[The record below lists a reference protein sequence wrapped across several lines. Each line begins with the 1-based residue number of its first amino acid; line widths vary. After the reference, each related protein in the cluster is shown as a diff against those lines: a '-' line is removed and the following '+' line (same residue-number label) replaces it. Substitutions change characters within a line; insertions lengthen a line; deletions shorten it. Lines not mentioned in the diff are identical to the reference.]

1 MKKLFSISYIHRINN
16 SFTAELRFFYLF
28 YFLTT
33 LFSCKKEQ
41 TQVFPGTPINK
52 ATELTSSNKWL
63 GTVSL
68 TENSIISTIEPGDCR
83 NAGSINLTNTSDTL
97 HFASVTFQLAGSGAG
112 AIESL
117 GYEINGTN
125 YDFAVN
131 NNNTVVLPNITVPAK
146 STVNLPLQYCI
157 KSIIPETTPTVAPV
171 NISITKIITDENN
184 VNLPF
189 QGRLPG
195 QIKLDTLLYYTAVI
209 DRIQSDESSAFAID
223 KVLMGRSVA
232 KAFVLHVT
240 KPGTAKIEV
249 IGDNMTDGTPAIEYY
264 WVNKYDT
271 TDLGVACS
279 TMDSDVP
286 KTKITKPVFTV
297 NLKAGTQVVCFK
309 TAPLQGKV
317 ANDAKLGL
325 KTKAANNFAMEN
337 ENYKADALSE
347 NLPAQILIS
356 QYMLSGGGLTD
367 PGMFISRDFGG
378 VYFYGLDESG
388 KKEQT
393 DKIPDIKSAC
403 FSTKLLG
410 KTYPEYIDITGAS
423 EGPDYKLGSTF
434 GERIYFSNGY
444 YNKKKEY
451 ISLEG
456 NYVKPKGQVFEYGD
470 NIRYYE
476 ASATV
481 ILNFHAT
488 ESLWENGWFAVGF
501 DLYKGGWKFEGNPEM
516 VIQGLA
522 GNFDAVYFQRLY

>member
-1 MKKLFSISYIHRINN
+1 MKKTSVITNLHLPSLLLLI
-16 SFTAELRFFYLF
+16 TV
-28 YFLTT
+28 FL
-33 LFSCKKEQ
+33 SCKKEQ
-41 TQVFPGTPINK
+41 LENPNTTTIPRESTP
-52 ATELTSSNKWL
+52 ASSKWL
-63 GTVSL
+63 DQVSL
-68 TENSIISTIEPGDCR
+68 QENSAIATIETGECKK
-83 NAGSINLTNTSDTL
+83 AGNLNLMNTSDTL
-97 HFASVTFQLAGSGAG
+97 HFASVTFQLSGSGAG
-112 AIESL
+112 AIENL

-131 NNNTVVLPNITVPAK
+131 NNNTVVLPNIPVPAK
-146 STVNLPLQYCI
+146 STISLPLKYCV
-157 KSIIPETTPTVAPV
+157 KSVIPETTPTVAPV

-184 VNLPF
+184 VNLFF
-189 QGRLPG
+189 QGTLPG
-195 QIKLDTLLYYTAVI
+195 QIRLDTLLYYTAVI
-209 DRIQSDESSAFAID
+209 DRVQSDESSAFAID

-249 IGDNMTDGTPAIEYY
+249 IGDKMTDGGLPIEYY
-264 WVNKYDT
+264 WINKYDT

-309 TAPLQGKV
+309 AAPLQAKV

-325 KTKAANNFAMEN
+325 KITAANNFAMEN

-393 DKIPDIKSAC
+393 DKIPNIKSAC

-434 GERIYFSNGY
+434 GEKIYFSNGY
-444 YNKKKEY
+444 YNKKEEY

-456 NYVKPKGQVFEYGD
+456 NYVKPRGQVFEYGD

-522 GNFDAVYFQRLY
+522 GNFDAMYFQRLY